1 MAKPRKFSVLVGEY
15 TTLAF
20 MLPLATLIGYLIGY
34 LLDDLFHTHFLYIV
48 FLCLGIASGFI
59 QLIRQIQRDTRQN
72 GS

>member
-1 MAKPRKFSVLVGEY
+1 
-15 TTLAF
+15 